1 MNASVY
7 VYLFK
12 GVDTID
18 LPAQPGVDRN
28 NGKRSSISQS
38 CRPRLGIVPPVEG
51 QDDGG
56 IVAILRD
63 YFLFSGAEPG
73 TDVSLLDISIN
84 SATTV
89 AFPFISEDASVS
101 ALKVRSNNSQTGTL
115 FTLIL
120 FVALESL
127 DLIEIL
133 I

>member
-1 MNASVY
+1 MLPSY
-7 VYLFK
+7 ITYL
-12 GVDTID
+12 
-18 LPAQPGVDRN
+18 
-28 NGKRSSISQS
+28 SIRTVSKS
-38 CRPRLGIVPPVEG
+38 CRPWLGIVPPVEG

-56 IVAILRD
+56 IVSILGD
-63 YFLFSGAEPG
+63 YFLLSGAEPG

-84 SATTV
+84 SATAV

-101 ALKVRSNNSQTGTL
+101 ALKVRSNNSQAGTL

-127 DLIEIL
+127 DLIEVL